1 MTREQYDLSI
11 KTGKLQLSV
20 WGKIQYYFLVVFLFF
35 ISVLCVCGLLF
46 DKSKNFIKPPI
57 SFVIIPA
64 ILGILV
70 YLIQKPGLKFQ
81 VIETNLSKK
90 DILLLIKKLCD
101 EQKWSIVSQEDDVL
115 VANSDFVAGAG
126 DKIKKITFLLDRNK
140 VFVNSI
146 ADPDLNK
153 SGIDLLGNNREII
166 KTVID
171 RLQLAQKAPE

>member
-1 MTREQYDLSI
+1 MTGEQYDQSI
-11 KTGKLQLSV
+11 KTAQLQLSV

-35 ISVLCVCGLLF
+35 VSLLCLCGLLF
-46 DKSKNFIKPPI
+46 DHSKYFDKPPV
-57 SFVIIPA
+57 SFIIIPA

-70 YLIQKPGLKFQ
+70 YIIQKPGLKFQ

-115 VANSDFVAGAG
+115 VVNSDFVAGAG
-126 DKIKKITFLLDRNK
+126 DKIKKITFLFDRNK

-153 SGIDLLGNNREII
+153 SGIDLFGNNREII
-166 KTVID
+166 KIIID
-171 RLQLAQKAPE
+171 RLQLAQKLPG

>member
-11 KTGKLQLSV
+11 KTGRLQLSV
-20 WGKIQYYFLVVFLFF
+20 WGKIRYYFLVVFLFF
-35 ISVLCVCGLLF
+35 ISLLCVCGLLF

-81 VIETNLSKK
+81 VIQTNLSKK

-101 EQKWSIVSQEDDVL
+101 EQKWSIVSQEDEVV
-115 VANSDFVAGAG
+115 VANSEYSFGY
-126 DKIKKITFLLDRNK
+126 KTKKITILFDWNN
-140 VFVNSI
+140 VFINSI
-146 ADPDLNK
+146 YDPAFNK
-153 SGIDLLGNNREII
+153 SGIDLFGNNREAIKII
-166 KTVID
+166 ID
-171 RLQLAQKAPE
+171 RLQLAQKVPE